1 MAHFQEGSSPTASN
15 FASGTSGQTNS
26 FWVPEIFSKNVQMF
40 FRKASVAEAITNTDY
55 TGEISAYG
63 DTVNIIKEPT
73 ITVYDYLRGGADSTA
88 TKLTD
93 QELVLI
99 VDQAKSFKFKVDDLE
114 KRFSHVN
121 WLDIASKSAAY
132 SLKDTFDTNILTYI
146 QANVSSSAPDMI
158 IGADDATADD
168 LPNLGASE
176 SVHLGYGT
184 GMTDPLDL
192 MSRIARMFDDANVPE
207 EGRWF
212 LASPKFYEILAAAS
226 SKLLSVDYNGGQG
239 SIRNGL
245 VSTGLLRGFTM
256 YKSNNIPAT
265 SAAEGQVLA
274 GHISAV
280 ATAQSMTKTETI
292 RDQDTFGDIV
302 RGLHVFGRKVLRPE
316 ALALA
321 YWSSTSDA

>member
-1 MAHFQEGSSPTASN
+1 MAHFQEGSSPTLSN

-26 FWVPEIFSKNVQMF
+26 FWVPEIYSKNVQMF

-73 ITVYDYLRGGADSTA
+73 ITVYDYTRGANT
-88 TKLTD
+88 TQTMLTD

-99 VDQAKSFKFKVDDLE
+99 VDQAKAFKFKVDDLE
-114 KRFSHVN
+114 KRMSHVN
-121 WLDIASKSAAY
+121 WIDIASKSAAY
-132 SLKDTFDTNILTYI
+132 SLKDSYDTNILTYI
-146 QANVSSSAPDMI
+146 GDQVSASAPDNI

-168 LPNLGASE
+168 LPNLGANE
-176 SVHLGYGT
+176 SVHLGYGS

-192 MSRIARMFDDANVPE
+192 MSRISRMFDEANVPE

-256 YKSNNIPAT
+256 YKSNNMPAT
-265 SAAEGQVLA
+265 SAAEGVVFA
-274 GHISAV
+274 GHMSAV
-280 ATAQSMTKTETI
+280 STAGTLIKTESY
-292 RDQDTFGDIV
+292 RDQDSFGDVV
-302 RGLHVFGRKVLRPE
+302 RGLHVYGRKVLRPE
-316 ALALA
+316 ALAKA
-321 YWSSTSDA
+321 FWSSTSDA